1 MKIHPSTV
9 IQGNLEAHESVEI
22 GPYCLIQGNV
32 KLGAGCIVEGHATL
46 GSRHGN
52 LIVGE
57 RNHFYPSAVI
67 GGPPQD
73 LSYKG
78 DSTTLKIGND
88 NIFREFST
96 ANLATT
102 KGDRVTEI
110 GNGCYFMAYTHVG
123 HDCKIGNNVVVA
135 NDTHIGGHVHIED
148 FVTIGGVCAFNQ
160 NVRIGKNSFIAGSS
174 VINKDILPFSKAQ
187 GVYAVCRATNKVGLQ
202 RRGFAAE
209 DIENIHRA
217 MRIILMGSD
226 TIEEGIARINA
237 ECGDSP
243 SIKYFVD
250 FIRGSQRGIAK

>member
-9 IQGNLEAHESVEI
+9 IQGNLDAHESVEI
-22 GPYCLIQGNV
+22 GPYCLIQGDV
-32 KLGAGCIVEGHATL
+32 KLGAGCIIEGHATL
-46 GSRHGN
+46 GSRHGV
-52 LIVGE
+52 LEIGE
-57 RNHFYPSAVI
+57 RNHFFPSAAI

-78 DSTTLKIGND
+78 DSTKLKIGND
-88 NIFREFST
+88 NVFREFST

-110 GNGCYFMAYTHVG
+110 GNNCYFMAYTHVG

-148 FVTIGGVCAFNQ
+148 SVTIGGVCAFNQ

-187 GVYAVCRATNKVGLQ
+187 GVYAVCRATNKIGLQ
-202 RRGFAAE
+202 RKGFSAE
-209 DIENIHRA
+209 EIENIHRA

-237 ECGDSP
+237 ECAASDA
-243 SIKYFVD
+243 IKYFVD